1 MYKKIMVP
9 LDGSELAECVLPH
22 VKAIAGGC
30 ALPDIIFV
38 RVVQPFRFPGTAEFI
53 PSGQDL
59 IKIDEANKADAKDY
73 LDRLISRLELGSA
86 NLQAEVIF
94 DLAVA
99 ESLADYA
106 SKNNVDLIVVATHGR
121 SGVSRWVWGSVTDR
135 ILHSSCVPIL
145 MVRAPGCVPNI

>member
-9 LDGSELAECVLPH
+9 LDGSELAECVIPH

-30 ALPDIIFV
+30 SDPEILFV
-38 RVVQPFRFPGTAEFI
+38 RVVQPFRFMGTGEVIPGGE
-53 PSGQDL
+53 DL
-59 IKIDEANKADAKDY
+59 VKIDEDSKAGAKDY
-73 LDRLISRLELGSA
+73 LDGLVSRLEFGPA
-86 NLQAEVIF
+86 NLQTEVIY
-94 DLAVA
+94 DTRVA

-106 SKNNVDLIVVATHGR
+106 SRKEVDLIVVATHGR
-121 SGVSRWVWGSVTDR
+121 SGISRWVWGSVTDR